1 MELNEYQEKAMTT
14 CTPSSRNFS
23 YMILN
28 LMGELG
34 EFSGKVAK
42 AIRKQQASIEGSEL
56 IPFVPVNEF
65 VSQNKKITD
74 EEFCELQLEAGDI
87 LWQLSGLCKVMGWTL
102 EEIAQKNIEKLADR
116 KKRNV
121 IIGEGDNR

>member
-65 VSQNKKITD
+65 VSQNRKITD